1 MLLMVLVKEMMM
13 RLVEVEMMNVIEIL
27 EYIHR

>member
-13 RLVEVEMMNVIEIL
+13 KLVEVEMMNVIEIL